1 MLPHFILSLHDPP
14 LISNMDMT
22 ESSPLVFPFS
32 NTNARK
38 DLKTKVIRKYLREN
52 DLRVLSVLGASHFG
66 FVNNKLRWQCWY
78 KLLRGQL
85 VVEDTSSKL
94 SGKDTTHVDETQC
107 QLDVN
112 RSFGFIEEND
122 VKQQLRAIL
131 MGIMVAFFR
140 KYPELRYYQGYH
152 DIVAVFVM
160 VFIYDEET
168 KTLITSRVPK
178 HDEYTE
184 SKLFRCVEIFSL
196 MYLRDFMMDSLD
208 FPIDQLSVI
217 SYLVRERDEALYK
230 KLNLGKMKPL
240 FAISSI
246 LTIYSHDLKPTPLD
260 DTGSLIYE
268 IFDLVISTNS
278 MLIPLTIY
286 SQFIVDNSEDLQRQY
301 KLNIENF
308 DNEVDLVHAIVQKV
322 LLLDSKQSE
331 CSEKKR
337 SWELLLDEVRKHSA
351 FNRKTYKVVSKL
363 VNKGSPLLT
372 TASGRPVTKIYDS
385 NDIHELIQKQLQ
397 INADRASNPPSD
409 ASFIRIISKRLLRKE
424 GSTGAM
430 YGASILVG
438 VAGIIL
444 YQLQQGEHSLETTF
458 GILDNLKR
466 LPPVGYLW
474 KIGTGIAR
482 SYREG

>member
-1 MLPHFILSLHDPP
+1 MVGD
-14 LISNMDMT
+14 
-22 ESSPLVFPFS
+22 
-32 NTNARK
+32 
-38 DLKTKVIRKYLREN
+38 TK
-52 DLRVLSVLGASHFG
+52 
-66 FVNNKLRWQCWY
+66 
-78 KLLRGQL
+78 
-85 VVEDTSSKL
+85 SKP
-94 SGKDTTHVDETQC
+94 SKKDTVHIDETQC

-122 VKQQLRAIL
+122 VKQQLRAVL
-131 MGIMVAFFR
+131 MGIMVEFFR

-160 VFIYDEET
+160 VFIYDEEA

-178 HDEYTE
+178 RDEYGK
-184 SKLFRCVEIFSL
+184 SKLFQCVEIFSL

-230 KLNLGKMKPL
+230 RLNLGKMKPL

-246 LTIYSHDLKPTPLD
+246 LTIYSHDLKPTPSD
-260 DTGSLIYE
+260 CTGSLIYE

-278 MLIPLTIY
+278 MLVPLTIY

-301 KLNIENF
+301 RMNIENF

-322 LLLDSKQSE
+322 LLLNSTQSE
-331 CSEKKR
+331 DSEKKR
-337 SWELLLDEVRKHSA
+337 SWELLLNEVRKHTT
-351 FNRKTYKVVSKL
+351 FNRKTYKTVSKL
-363 VNKGSPLLT
+363 VNKGSPLIT
-372 TASGRPVTKIYDS
+372 TASGRPVAKVYDS

-397 INADRASNPPSD
+397 INAERANNPSPEV
-409 ASFIRIISKRLLRKE
+409 SFIRMISKRLPRKE
-424 GSTGAM
+424 GFSGAM
-430 YGASILVG
+430 YGVSILVG

-444 YQLQQGEHSLETTF
+444 YQLQQGEHSLETTL

-466 LPPVGYLW
+466 FPPVGYLW
-474 KIGTGIAR
+474 KIGTDIAR
-482 SYREG
+482 GYRGG